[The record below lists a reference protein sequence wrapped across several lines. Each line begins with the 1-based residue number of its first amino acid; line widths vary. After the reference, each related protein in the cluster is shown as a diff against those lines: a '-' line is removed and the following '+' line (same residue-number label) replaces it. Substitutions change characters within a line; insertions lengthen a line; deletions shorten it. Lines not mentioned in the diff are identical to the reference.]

1 MFALIALISIGMVMV
16 YSTTAL
22 VSGALL
28 KMGIWL
34 ALGVPV
40 MVIAARVPMPFWR
53 RVTPIA
59 LMLCY
64 LALISLEVPHNPLAV
79 NVNGATRWLRLGGPI
94 QIQPSELAKLAF
106 VLFAAGFLER
116 RGERMNGNHWAAF
129 LGVLGTLCAIIYKEP
144 DLGTALVLAGTA
156 FAMLISAGV
165 RWRTLGTMALVGVV
179 LVGSMAWIT
188 PHQRD
193 RLRAYWNPFAAEY
206 RQDKGYQVVQ
216 SWMALARGGLWGV
229 GLGQSQQKIGNRLP
243 ESETDFI
250 FAIVGE
256 ELGLVRAMGVLALFG
271 LLTWRGYEVAARAP
285 DRYSS
290 LVASGVT
297 SWIGIQSCLNIAV
310 VTGTVP
316 NTGVP
321 LPFISSGGSSL
332 LALMAASGIVVGISR
347 RRRIPKKVG

>member
-1 MFALIALISIGMVMV
+1 MAQPDLGYMFALFALISIGMVMV

-22 VSGALL
+22 VAGNLL

-40 MVIAARVPMPFWR
+40 IVIAARVPMLFWR

-79 NVNGATRWLRLGGPI
+79 NVNGATRWLKLGGLI
-94 QIQPSELAKLAF
+94 QIQPSEIAKLAF

-116 RGERMNGNHWAAF
+116 RAERMTGNHWAAF

-188 PHQRD
+188 PHQKE
-193 RLRAYWNPFAAEY
+193 RLRAYWNPFAPAY
-206 RQDKGYQVVQ
+206 VQDKGYQVVQ

-229 GLGQSQQKIGNRLP
+229 GLGQ
-243 ESETDFI
+243 
-250 FAIVGE
+250 
-256 ELGLVRAMGVLALFG
+256 
-271 LLTWRGYEVAARAP
+271 
-285 DRYSS
+285 
-290 LVASGVT
+290 
-297 SWIGIQSCLNIAV
+297 
-310 VTGTVP
+310 
-316 NTGVP
+316 
-321 LPFISSGGSSL
+321 
-332 LALMAASGIVVGISR
+332 
-347 RRRIPKKVG
+347 